1 MQFLPSVLA
10 YQSSLPTVTA
20 APVVLAPHAPAAV
33 TAAPVVLAP
42 HAPATVFTTAPVVL
56 ASVAP
61 TPDIPAAP
69 VVLAPTAPAT
79 VVAAVPV
86 VLAPPAPTLVIS
98 AAPASLV
105 PIPPS
110 PVVTPPSLPVSFA
123 AVVAPPV
130 LPNDTMVIDDDSD
143 TDEDTATLIATV
155 MTALRQARKRKPSPA
170 PVPRVVVPP
179 VAVAVPAPAPITSA
193 PAVVTT
199 TAPIVAE
206 PVRVHGGPRVPSPT
220 KYSGAD
226 NEIVEDFIFTFEN
239 YLTASGVPRAAWPS
253 HVLHLLTGKALNAWL
268 AVARPMQLLGE
279 PVTWEL
285 LTHTLLQ
292 TFPHHDLALAARK
305 RLHAIEQTGRVQD
318 YLQLVRTL
326 VSRAGSPATSDTDL
340 LLMFW
345 KGLKQSIKDQAKVDP
360 RTGTWWSSFEDLAKH
375 CVALDMSFVPA
386 PRARVHHAAAKL
398 PIKRPLPSLPAAIPN
413 KLQHIQAAGRGGGR
427 AGRHGAGRG
436 GRGGGGGG
444 RTQRSADQYF
454 PSVKC
459 NRCLNFGHYA
469 TQCAMRP
476 PGPPQ

>member
-10 YQSSLPTVTA
+10 YQSSLPTVTAAPAVLAPHAPATVTA

-61 TPDIPAAP
+61 TPDIPATP

-170 PVPRVVVPP
+170 PVPRAVVPP

-360 RTGTWWSSFEDLAKH
+360 RRALGGLHLRIWQSIVLHLTCHLSLLLELVCTMLLPNSPLNVHSLLFLLLSPTNCSTSRLLAVVVDVLVGMALVV
-375 CVALDMSFVPA
+375 VAAVVVEA
-386 PRARVHHAAAKL
+386 VAH
-398 PIKRPLPSLPAAIPN
+398 SLVQISTS
-413 KLQHIQAAGRGGGR
+413 LR
-427 AGRHGAGRG
+427 
-436 GRGGGGGG
+436 
-444 RTQRSADQYF
+444 
-454 PSVKC
+454 
-459 NRCLNFGHYA
+459 
-469 TQCAMRP
+469 
-476 PGPPQ
+476 